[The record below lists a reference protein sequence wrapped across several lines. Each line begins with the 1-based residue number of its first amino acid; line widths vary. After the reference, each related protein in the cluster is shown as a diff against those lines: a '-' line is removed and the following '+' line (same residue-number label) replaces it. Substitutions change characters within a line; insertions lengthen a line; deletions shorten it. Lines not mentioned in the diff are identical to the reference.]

1 MVLKC
6 VAARSHTET
15 LALIWCCQLNSKLL
29 QYKSSQIKQI
39 IYIWADYQSLPA
51 AGTMDGPQT
60 WRRRGNV
67 RLGTF
72 VWVCGA
78 RPLRP
83 APVSG
88 GSDCDPD
95 LTATLSCS
103 VLDGD
108 RCIYRHLMAK
118 EVTRGFAGSN
128 LGRLWWA
135 WHPFP
140 LPNAPAWLCVCVFT
154 ASV

>member
-1 MVLKC
+1 MVLN
-6 VAARSHTET
+6 VLLRANLQERLHSYDAVNS
-15 LALIWCCQLNSKLL
+15 NSKLL
-29 QYKSSQIKQI
+29 QHKAIQIKQI

-51 AGTMDGPQT
+51 AGTMDGPRT

-67 RLGTF
+67 RRRTF

-78 RPLRP
+78 RQLRP

-88 GSDCDPD
+88 RPDCDPG
-95 LTATLSCS
+95 LTLTLSCS

-108 RCIYRHLMAK
+108 GCICRHLMAK
-118 EVTRGFAGSN
+118 EVTRECAGSN

-140 LPNAPAWLCVCVFT
+140 LPKAPAWLCVFT
-154 ASV
+154 LSV